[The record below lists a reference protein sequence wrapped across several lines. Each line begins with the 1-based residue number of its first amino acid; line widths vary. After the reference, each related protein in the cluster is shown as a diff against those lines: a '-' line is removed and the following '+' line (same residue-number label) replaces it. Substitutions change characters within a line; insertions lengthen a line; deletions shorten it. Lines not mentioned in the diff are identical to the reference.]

1 MRSRPPIRSAR
12 FAEKEGAAMQQLL
25 NMQAISKR
33 FGHVTA
39 LQGGELTLEK
49 GEVHA
54 LLGVNGAGKSTMIKI
69 LSGVYGPDS
78 GEIRLDGK
86 VVSLRSPK
94 KAKEHGIYCVYQE
107 VDTAIVAEL
116 TVAENILLDS
126 FASGGSFLLSRKKI
140 NKQAQD
146 TLAKLQ
152 MEEISVTRK
161 AGTLTLAEKQLV
173 LIARALVHSAKI
185 IIFDEPTAPLS
196 LTESDK
202 LFSVIRKLS
211 AEGVGCIFISHR
223 LPEIFDISHRITVMR
238 EGKWVNTFVT
248 EESHTEQII
257 EAMLGEALSQELE
270 DHPHPVGENLLEVKG
285 LSDGEKL
292 RDVSLSVK
300 TGEIVGI
307 VGLVGAGKTELA
319 KALFGASD
327 KIVGTV
333 EIAGKKTRLKHPGD
347 AIRAGLALIP
357 EERRKE
363 GLFVHET
370 LRTNASSP
378 NLRKFSTRLFMNKTS
393 ETQFAEQIIG
403 KLKIKTDDTE
413 TPLLHL
419 SGGNQQKVVIGKW
432 MSLDSLLYLFDE
444 PTKGV
449 DIGAKVDIFKLIRE
463 LAGSGKGC
471 LYFSSEIHEAIGIS
485 DRILVMYDGQIVK
498 EFSRQEATQE
508 RILYYASGGKEEH
521 IKTER
526 FSERASRSVS
536 I

>member
-1 MRSRPPIRSAR
+1 MTPLLT
-12 FAEKEGAAMQQLL
+12 MQR
-25 NMQAISKR
+25 ISKR
-33 FGHVTA
+33 FGKVTA
-39 LQGGELTLEK
+39 LENGELTLTQ

-69 LSGVYGPDS
+69 LSGVYGQDS

-86 VVSLRSPK
+86 IVSLRSPK
-94 KAKEHGIYCVYQE
+94 EAKEHGIYCVYQE

-126 FASGGSFLLSRKKI
+126 FASGSNFVVSRKNV
-140 NKQAQD
+140 NKQAEEA
-146 TLAKLQ
+146 LAKLQ
-152 MEEISVTRK
+152 SEDISVTRK

-196 LTESDK
+196 LTESEK
-202 LFSVIRKLS
+202 LFSVISRLS
-211 AEGVGCIFISHR
+211 SDGVGCVFISHR
-223 LPEIFDISHRITVMR
+223 LQEVFEISGRITVMR
-238 EGKWVNTFVT
+238 EGKWVNTFAT
-248 EESHTEQII
+248 SESNPEQII
-257 EAMLGEALSQELE
+257 EAMLGEALSHELE
-270 DHPHPVGENLLEVKG
+270 KELHGVGENLLEVKN
-285 LSDGEKL
+285 LSDGGKL
-292 RDVSLSVK
+292 QNVSLSVGA
-300 TGEIVGI
+300 GEIVGI

-319 KALFGASD
+319 KALFGAAKTVS
-327 KIVGTV
+327 GTV
-333 EIAGKKTRLKHPGD
+333 EIAGSQTRITHPGD

-370 LRTNASSP
+370 LRTNASFP
-378 NLRKFSTRLFMNKTS
+378 NLRKFSKGLFMNKTA
-393 ETQFAEQIIG
+393 ENDFAEEIID
-403 KLKIKTDDTE
+403 KLNIKTGSTE
-413 TPLLHL
+413 TPLVHL
-419 SGGNQQKVVIGKW
+419 SGGNQQKVAIGKW

-449 DIGAKVDIFKLIRE
+449 DIGAKVDIFKLIRK

-498 EFSRQEATQE
+498 ELSRQEATQE
-508 RILYYASGGKEEH
+508 RILLYASGGKEE
-521 IKTER
+521 IIENEQLTER
-526 FSERASRSVS
+526 KHDPVSV
-536 I
+536 

>member
-1 MRSRPPIRSAR
+1 
-12 FAEKEGAAMQQLL
+12 MQHLL
-25 NMQAISKR
+25 TMQAISKK
-33 FGHVTA
+33 FGKVTA
-39 LQGGELTLEK
+39 LENGELTLAK

-86 VVSLRSPK
+86 VISLRSPK
-94 KAKEHGIYCVYQE
+94 QAKEQGIYCVYQE

-126 FASGGSFLLSRKKI
+126 FAAGGSFLLSRKKI
-140 NKQAQD
+140 NKQAKEA
-146 TLAKLQ
+146 LAKLQ
-152 MEEISVTRK
+152 SEEISVTRK

-211 AEGVGCIFISHR
+211 TDGVGCIFISHR
-223 LPEIFDISHRITVMR
+223 LPEVFDISSRITVMR

-248 EESHTEQII
+248 EESHSEQII

-270 DHPHPVGENLLEVKG
+270 NHPHSIGENLLEVAG
-285 LSDGEKL
+285 LSDGGKL

-300 TGEIVGI
+300 AGEIVGI

-327 KIVGTV
+327 TIGGTV
-333 EIAGKKTRLKHPGD
+333 EIAGKKARLKHPGD
-347 AIRAGLALIP
+347 AIRAGMALIP

-370 LRTNASSP
+370 LRANASFP
-378 NLRKFSTRLFMNKTS
+378 NLPKFSTNLFMNKTA
-393 ETQFAEQIIG
+393 ENKFAEEIID
-403 KLKIKTDDTE
+403 KLKIKTGDTE
-413 TPLLHL
+413 TPLVHL
-419 SGGNQQKVVIGKW
+419 SGGNQQKVAIGKW

-485 DRILVMYDGQIVK
+485 DRVLVMCDGQIVK
-498 EFSRQEATQE
+498 ELSRQEATQE
-508 RILYYASGGKEEH
+508 RILLYASGGKEELTQNE
-521 IKTER
+521 KL
-526 FSERASRSVS
+526 SERERSPISV
-536 I
+536 

>member
-1 MRSRPPIRSAR
+1 MA
-12 FAEKEGAAMQQLL
+12 QLL
-25 NMQAISKR
+25 DMQAIGKR
-33 FGHVTA
+33 FGNVTA
-39 LQGGELTLEK
+39 LENGQLALEK

-69 LSGVYGPDS
+69 LSGVYGQDS
-78 GEIRLDGK
+78 GDIRLDGET
-86 VVSLRSPK
+86 VSLHSPK
-94 KAKEHGIYCVYQE
+94 QAKEHGIYCVFQE
-107 VDTAIVAEL
+107 VDTAIVSEL
-116 TVAENILLDS
+116 TVAENILMDS
-126 FASGGSFLLSRKKI
+126 FAAGGSFLLSKQKI
-140 NKQAQD
+140 NKQAKEALVQ
-146 TLAKLQ
+146 LQ
-152 MEEISVTRK
+152 SEEISVTRK

-211 AEGVGCIFISHR
+211 AAGVGCVFISHR
-223 LPEIFDISHRITVMR
+223 LPEVFEISDRITVMR

-248 EESHTEQII
+248 AESHAEGVI
-257 EAMLGEALSQELE
+257 EAMLGEALSHELE
-270 DHPHPVGENLLEVKG
+270 YQPHPTGNSLLEVNG
-285 LSDGEKL
+285 LSDGHKL
-292 RDVSLSVK
+292 QDISLSVK
-300 TGEIVGI
+300 AGEIVGI

-319 KALFGASD
+319 KALFGAANS
-327 KIVGTV
+327 VSGSV
-333 EIAGKKTRLKHPGD
+333 RIAGKQTRIKHPGD
-347 AIRAGLALIP
+347 AIRAGMALIP

-370 LRTNASSP
+370 LRANASFP
-378 NLRKFSTRLFMNKTS
+378 NLRKFSSGLFMNKAS
-393 ETQFAEQIIG
+393 ETKFAKEIID
-403 KLKIKTDDTE
+403 KLKIKTGDTE

-419 SGGNQQKVVIGKW
+419 SGGNQQKVAIGKW

-485 DRILVMYDGQIVK
+485 DRILVMCDGQIVK
-498 EFSRQEATQE
+498 ELSRQEATQE
-508 RILYYASGGKEEH
+508 RILLYASGGKEELN
-521 IKTER
+521 KTEKLN
-526 FSERASRSVS
+526 ERERSPISV
-536 I
+536 

>member
-25 NMQAISKR
+25 NMHAFSKR

-69 LSGVYGPDS
+69 LSGVYEPDS
-78 GEIRLDGK
+78 GEIWLDGK
-86 VVSLRSPK
+86 VIRIRSPK
-94 KAKEHGIYCVYQE
+94 QAKEHGIYCVYQE
-107 VDTAIVAEL
+107 VDTAIVGEL

-126 FASGGSFLLSRKKI
+126 FVSTHNFLLSRKNM
-140 NKQAQD
+140 NKKAQE

-152 MEEISVTRK
+152 MEKISVTQK
-161 AGTLTLAEKQLV
+161 AGTLTLAEKQLI

-196 LTESDK
+196 ITESNK

-238 EGKWVNTFVT
+238 EGEWVNTFVT
-248 EESHTEQII
+248 EETNGDQII
-257 EAMLGEALSQELE
+257 EAMLGKAFIQELE
-270 DHPHPVGENLLEVKG
+270 EHSPAFGKKLLEVKG
-285 LSDGEKL
+285 LSDGSKI
-292 RDVSLSVK
+292 RDVSLTVR

-319 KALFGASD
+319 KALFGAAN
-327 KIVGTV
+327 KMTGTIKM
-333 EIAGKKTRLKHPGD
+333 EDREKWFKHPSD
-347 AIRAGLALIP
+347 AIRAGIALIP

-370 LRTNASSP
+370 LRTNASFP
-378 NLRKFSTRLFMNKTS
+378 NLKKFSRRLFMNKGS
-393 ETQFAEQIIG
+393 EKRFSEEIIE
-403 KLKIKTDDTE
+403 KLKIKTDDSE
-413 TPLLHL
+413 TPLFHL

-463 LAGSGKGC
+463 LATNGKAC
-471 LYFSSEIHEAIGIS
+471 LYFTSEIHEAIGIS
-485 DRILVMYDGQIVK
+485 DRILVMCDGQIVK

>member
-1 MRSRPPIRSAR
+1 M
-12 FAEKEGAAMQQLL
+12 ENLLAMK
-25 NMQAISKR
+25 AIGKR

-39 LQGGELTLEK
+39 LEKGELHLAK

-54 LLGVNGAGKSTMIKI
+54 LLGVNGAGKSTLVKI

-78 GEIRLDGK
+78 GEIRLDGNLI
-86 VVSLRSPK
+86 SLRSPK
-94 KAKEHGIYCVYQE
+94 QAKEHGIYCVYQE

-126 FASGGSFLLSRKKI
+126 FAAGGSFLLSRQKI
-140 NKQAQD
+140 NKQAKEAL
-146 TLAKLQ
+146 TKLQ
-152 MEEISVTRK
+152 SEEILVTRK

-202 LFSVIRKLS
+202 LFSVIRQLS
-211 AEGVGCIFISHR
+211 RDGVGCIFISHR
-223 LPEIFDISHRITVMR
+223 LPEVFDISHRITVMR

-248 EESHTEQII
+248 AESHADEVI
-257 EAMLGEALSQELE
+257 EAMLGEALSHELE
-270 DHPHPVGENLLEVKG
+270 NQPHATGGQLLEVNG
-285 LSDGEKL
+285 LSDGNKL
-292 RDVSLSVK
+292 KDISLSVGA
-300 TGEIVGI
+300 GEIVGV

-327 KIVGTV
+327 GITGTV
-333 EIAGKKTRLKHPGD
+333 EIAGKQTRIKHPGD
-347 AIRAGLALIP
+347 AIRAGMALIP

-370 LRTNASSP
+370 LRANASFP
-378 NLRKFSTRLFMNKTS
+378 NLRKFSSALFMNKKS
-393 ETQFAEQIIG
+393 ETKFAEGIID

-419 SGGNQQKVVIGKW
+419 SGGNQQKVAIGKW

-485 DRILVMYDGQIVK
+485 DRILVMCDGQIVK
-498 EFSRQEATQE
+498 ELSRQEATQE
-508 RILYYASGGKEEH
+508 RILLYASGGKEEF
-521 IKTER
+521 IKTGKLNER
-526 FSERASRSVS
+526 EHNSVS
-536 I
+536 V